1 MGFFVLLGWTTFIF
15 LFIPQEGQSGLRTIG
30 LSLAYI
36 SIAWHDGT
44 NFIYTNAF
52 RQVKDQHPVHT

>member
-15 LFIPQEGQSGLRTIG
+15 LFIPQEGQSRLRTIG

-52 RQVKDQHPVHT
+52 R